1 MTDADINLA
10 RGCQGLSSRRIAAVG
25 RWEPNARGRL
35 EEAALELFAERGY
48 DQTTVAAIAE
58 RAGLTE
64 RTFFRHFTDKREVL
78 FSGGPV
84 LEELL
89 VEAVAE
95 APAEESAY
103 DVVAGALGQLAAIL
117 NERRELAPRR
127 QVVIDAHAELRERE
141 LGKLSSWADALS
153 KALRARGDDP
163 RLAGL
168 VAQTGVA
175 VFRSAFENWV
185 ADTGS
190 QDLTEIVRDSFAELR
205 VAVAGV

>member
-1 MTDADINLA
+1 
-10 RGCQGLSSRRIAAVG
+10 VG

-35 EEAALELFAERGY
+35 EEAALELFTERGY

-64 RTFFRHFTDKREVL
+64 RTFFRHFSDKREVL
-78 FSGGPV
+78 FAGGPV

-89 VEAVAE
+89 VNAVADS
-95 APAEESAY
+95 PAETPAY
-103 DVVAGALGQLAAIL
+103 DVVAGALGQVAAIL

-127 QVVIDAHAELRERE
+127 QAVIDAHAELRERE

-153 KALRARGDDP
+153 RALRERGDDP

-168 VAQTGVA
+168 VAQTGIA
-175 VFRSAFENWV
+175 VFRSGFETWV
-185 ADTGS
+185 ADTAG
-190 QDLTEIVRDSFAELR
+190 QDLTAIVRDSFADLR
-205 VAVAGV
+205 VAVAGM

>member
-1 MTDADINLA
+1 M
-10 RGCQGLSSRRIAAVG
+10 G

-78 FSGGPV
+78 FAGGPV

-89 VEAVAE
+89 VTAVAE
-95 APAEESAY
+95 APAEKPAY

-141 LGKLSSWADALS
+141 LGKLASWADALS
-153 KALRARGDDP
+153 RALQERGEDP

-175 VFRSAFENWV
+175 VFRSAFESWV
-185 ADTGS
+185 VDAGN
-190 QDLTEIVRDSFAELR
+190 QDLTAILRDSFAELR
-205 VAVAGV
+205 VAVAGM

>member
-1 MTDADINLA
+1 M
-10 RGCQGLSSRRIAAVG
+10 G

-35 EEAALELFAERGY
+35 EEAALELFTERGY

-78 FSGGPV
+78 FAGGPV

-89 VEAVAE
+89 VTAVAE
-95 APAEESAY
+95 APAEASAY
-103 DVVAGALGQLAAIL
+103 DVVADALGRLAAIL

-141 LGKLSSWADALS
+141 LGKLSSWADALAR
-153 KALRARGDDP
+153 ALQERGDDP
-163 RLAGL
+163 RRAGL

-175 VFRSAFENWV
+175 VFRSAFETWV
-185 ADTGS
+185 VDAAS
-190 QDLTEIVRDSFAELR
+190 QDLTAIVRESFADLR
-205 VAVAGV
+205 IAVGGM

>member
-1 MTDADINLA
+1 
-10 RGCQGLSSRRIAAVG
+10 VG

-35 EEAALELFAERGY
+35 EDAALELFAERGY

-78 FSGGPV
+78 FAGGPV

-89 VEAVAE
+89 VDAVAE
-95 APAEESAY
+95 APAEAPSY

-117 NERRELAPRR
+117 NERRDLAPRR

-153 KALRARGDDP
+153 RALQERGDDP

-175 VFRSAFENWV
+175 VFRSAFETWV
-185 ADTGS
+185 VDTGS
-190 QDLTEIVRDSFAELR
+190 QDLTAILRESFADLR
-205 VAVAGV
+205 VAVGGM

>member
-1 MTDADINLA
+1 
-10 RGCQGLSSRRIAAVG
+10 VG

-78 FSGGPV
+78 FAGGTV

-89 VEAVAE
+89 VSAVAE
-95 APAEESAY
+95 APTEAPAY
-103 DVVAGALGQLAAIL
+103 DVVAGALGRVAEVL

-153 KALRARGDDP
+153 RALQERGDDP

-175 VFRSAFENWV
+175 VFRSGFETWV
-185 ADTGS
+185 ADTAS
-190 QDLTEIVRDSFAELR
+190 QDLTAIVRDSFADLR
-205 VAVAGV
+205 VAVAGM